1 MGILDKLSK
10 AGSVKTAYLLSEST
24 FFSDRDI
31 VTTSVPAVNIALSGD
46 IDGGLKSGL
55 TVLAGPSR
63 HFKSNLGLVCVSAYL
78 NKYPDAACLFYDSEF
93 GITPDYLKNQGVDP
107 SRVLHIPI
115 MHIEE
120 LKFDLSNRLKE
131 IKKGDKVIIFIDS
144 VGNLA
149 SKKEVD
155 DALNE
160 NSAAD
165 MTRAKQLKSFF
176 RIVTPHFTVKDIP
189 CIVINHT
196 YQTQEMYSKAVI
208 SGGTGVMYSCDTAI
222 ILGRSQDKAGTEI
235 MGYTFTMN
243 MEKSRMVKEK
253 SKIPLQVTFAGGI
266 EKYSGMLDLAMEAK
280 FVVKPNMGWYQ
291 LVNIETGE
299 LIGGKVREKDTRTE
313 EFLGS
318 VLANPKFKEWVC
330 KKYKLE
336 RDRSEVSAEEIEE
349 DLDTDL
355 ESQFAGGEE

>member
-10 AGSVKTAYLLSEST
+10 AGTVKTAYLLSEST

-31 VTTSVPAVNIALSGD
+31 IRTPVPALNIALSGSM
-46 IDGGLKSGL
+46 DGGLKSGL
-55 TVLAGPSR
+55 TVIAGPSR
-63 HFKSNLGLVCVSAYL
+63 HFKSNLGLVCVASYL
-78 NKYPDAACLFYDSEF
+78 DKYEDAACLFYDSEF
-93 GITPDYLKNQGVDP
+93 GITPEYLKNQGVDP

-131 IKKGDKVIIFIDS
+131 LKKGDKVIVFIDS

-222 ILGRSQDKAGTEI
+222 ILGRSQDKVGTEI

-243 MEKSRMVKEK
+243 IEKSRMVKEK
-253 SKIPLQVTFAGGI
+253 AKIPLQVTFAGGI
-266 EKYSGMLDLAMEAK
+266 DRYSGILDLALELG
-280 FVVKPNMGWYQ
+280 FVAKPNMGWYQ
-291 LVNIETGE
+291 MVDVDTGE
-299 LIGGKVREKDTRTE
+299 LIGSKLREKDTRTE
-313 EFLGS
+313 EFLG
-318 VLANPKFKEWVC
+318 VVMKNQKFQDAVA

-336 RDRSEVSAEEIEE
+336 RGTGSEIPEDDNIEDGDIDE
-349 DLDTDL
+349 
-355 ESQFAGGEE
+355 